1 MNNKFKNFYKK
12 HVDKIVILL
21 VLLLIVKSCGK
32 DGVERRMDFAINRYE
47 LSIDSLNSVIEVRD
61 SIINSLSNTN
71 ALLIKDIEHLT
82 QTNKSLSTSNDYYK
96 VANKV
101 LINSNKDLIGT
112 NSKNKQ

>member
-1 MNNKFKNFYKK
+1 MSNKFKDFYKK

-21 VLLLIVKSCGK
+21 VLLLIMKSCGK
-32 DGVERRMDFAINRYE
+32 SGIERRMDFTTNRYE

-61 SIINSLSNTN
+61 SIIDSLNNVNS
-71 ALLIKDIEHLT
+71 LLIKDIEHLT

-96 VANKV
+96 AANKV
-101 LINSNKDLIGT
+101 LINSNKDLIKT

>member
-21 VLLLIVKSCGK
+21 VLLLIMKSCGK
-32 DGVERRMDFAINRYE
+32 NGVERRMDFTTNRYE

-61 SIINSLSNTN
+61 SIIDSLTNVNS
-71 ALLIKDIEHLT
+71 LLIKDIEHLT

-101 LINSNKDLIGT
+101 LINSNKDLIET